1 MEETISQN
9 SGTVDIWDDSVI
21 TVSEDDLTIN
31 PIVLEPLEIS
41 FDIL

>member
-1 MEETISQN
+1 MEEVI
-9 SGTVDIWDDSVI
+9 DIWDDSAI

-41 FDIL
+41 TVLEIVD

>member
-1 MEETISQN
+1 MEEEEVI
-9 SGTVDIWDDSVI
+9 DIWDDSAI

-41 FDIL
+41 FNIL